1 MSFPALGCYVKVL
14 QLHTD
19 PLLVDV
25 GQEEAVLLVEVIIQ
39 GVVPIL
45 CLHQAEN
52 TNSMQSVHLKL
63 LNTALCGRRSRRG
76 AKRPEPTVSES
87 AQSTLHCSELYESC
101 RRSWSSLLDTEAA
114 RTLLS
119 NGKQNLN
126 L

>member
-1 MSFPALGCYVKVL
+1 MKVL

-25 GQEEAVLLVEVIIQ
+25 SQEEAVLLVEVIIQ

-63 LNTALCGRRSRRG
+63 LNTALCDRQ
-76 AKRPEPTVSES
+76 SERC
-87 AQSTLHCSELYESC
+87 QKTRTHCF
-101 RRSWSSLLDTEAA
+101 
-114 RTLLS
+114 
-119 NGKQNLN
+119 
-126 L
+126 